1 MNYGR
6 VPAIRNDEPKYNEIV
21 KVGLDSLLCSQ
32 AVIIVTF
39 YEPRLY
45 TAFYKLLLE
54 RQELE
59 SLLPDITMG
68 TTRGTSR

>member
-1 MNYGR
+1 MSDRQKSGKNNTFK
-6 VPAIRNDEPKYNEIV
+6 IRMSEEIMTWI
-21 KVGLDSLLCSQ
+21 CSQ
-32 AVIIVTF
+32 AVMIVAF
-39 YEPRLY
+39 YEPRFY

-59 SLLPDITMG
+59 SLLPETTME